1 MLECGRAVFDIAG
14 AKPFA
19 GLAVRLVPAPI
30 ISLAIGRAIFDS
42 QAGATPKQLGVLPGI
57 AVGTPTSAFTNRPR
71 LWGEILTLSHGY
83 YVSCHYEIYTHI
95 NTHANINI
103 YTLYQHPDPLFETSP
118 LHQHPDPLDILS
130 KDSKRRREPGALP
143 TRFVGV
149 NALALQDGALTGGN
163 LVGKGST
170 HKNRG
175 P

>member
-14 AKPFA
+14 AKLFA

-30 ISLAIGRAIFDS
+30 ISLAIGRTVFDS
-42 QAGATPKQLGVLPGI
+42 QAGTTPPQLGVWTGL
-57 AVGTPTSAFTNRPR
+57 AVGTTTSVFTNRPR
-71 LWGEILTLSHGY
+71 LWGEILTVSHGT
-83 YVSCHYEIYTHI
+83 THI

-118 LHQHPDPLDILS
+118 LYQHPDPLDILS